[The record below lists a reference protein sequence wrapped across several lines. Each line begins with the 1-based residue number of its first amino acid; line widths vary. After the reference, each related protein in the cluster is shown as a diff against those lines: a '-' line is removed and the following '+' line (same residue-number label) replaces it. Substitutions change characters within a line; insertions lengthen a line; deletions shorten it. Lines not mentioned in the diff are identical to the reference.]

1 MDRLRLPGPRRVS
14 RFGDGSTSLD
24 TQDAIIEPCAAAH
37 QHTIIPVTPDLSVS
51 GAVPVRERRGI
62 GPWLAET

>member
-1 MDRLRLPGPRRVS
+1 MNGLRLLGPRRVS

-24 TQDAIIEPCAAAH
+24 TQGAVIEPYAAAR

-51 GAVPVRERRGI
+51 GAVPIREPPG
-62 GPWLAET
+62 A